1 MVGEFAGRVG
11 YIIVQPL
18 DDMLY
23 IHLIFAP
30 RHLPVEARPRRCVR
44 LTSPSCLCR
53 QSSGSG
59 GFPSPEPPRRVR
71 DARGVVP
78 KRPRVRRHL
87 ITTQP
92 VPRAG
97 GRQLP
102 NERSPHYRRRRIS
115 FATTRRG
122 AVTRQEVLESSSAS
136 RRCIWSRVAAASA
149 RRRWISAVIALVE

>member
-59 GFPSPEPPRRVR
+59 GFPSPGPPPPR
-71 DARGVVP
+71 ARRTRSRS
-78 KRPRVRRHL
+78 KKASRPTAFNNHTAR
-87 ITTQP
+87 
-92 VPRAG
+92 PRAG